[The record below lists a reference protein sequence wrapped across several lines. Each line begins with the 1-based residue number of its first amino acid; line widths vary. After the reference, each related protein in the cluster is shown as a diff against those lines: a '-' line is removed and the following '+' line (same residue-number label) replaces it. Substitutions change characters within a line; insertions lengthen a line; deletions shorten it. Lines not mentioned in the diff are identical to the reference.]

1 MTTDSLQGLRV
12 VADDSLHRHRG
23 GTVLLGGS
31 PLRVMRLTE
40 AGGRT
45 VDRLLAGDP
54 VPSGAVATSLVL
66 LLQQSQRTEEF
77 LRRELTARLQN
88 ARCTWTRTFR
98 PDCVPLLI
106 LAMLPSQRTPAVGT
120 GAVTNIL
127 RDNRYSSPRPIPP
140 SRSKPAFPSLS
151 FASHT
156 PPSRSE

>member
-1 MTTDSLQGLRV
+1 MLSFRV
-12 VADDSLHRHRG
+12 SCSRSASLHRAQEDVRQ
-23 GTVLLGGS
+23 TVLIHLFEPSLDVLSAVIRHS
-31 PLRVMRLTE
+31 PGTDS
-40 AGGRT
+40 A
-45 VDRLLAGDP
+45 
-54 VPSGAVATSLVL
+54 AVATSLVL

-156 PPSRSE
+156 PASRSE